1 MEDFSYLVGG
11 LTAGARRAAGA
22 GARAKKLPELDGA
35 QAPAAAAPG
44 EERAPDGPRRRV
56 KVKQLGRGYEYMD
69 VEPEPA
75 AVPSGAG
82 SSGFAGT
89 PPKQRPKRSPTA
101 AAGLITLPDDGFGGG
116 PLTPR
121 MPGTWGDDPASPD
134 G

>member
-1 MEDFSYLVGG
+1 MVTLEGFSYLVGG
-11 LTAGARRAAGA
+11 LTAGARRAAAA
-22 GARAKKLPELDGA
+22 GARPKKLPELDDA

-89 PPKQRPKRSPTA
+89 

-121 MPGTWGDDPASPD
+121 MPSTWGDDPASPD